1 MNVCAPSQPFGYNR
15 LGGKFI
21 SLASLD
27 LIKLWERKYR
37 TKVVGIT
44 TTSLHGSQS
53 QYNGMG
59 RYWKHLGTTS
69 GTMFYKPK
77 RDEYL
82 FWRNWLANNYPEL
95 YDDLSSRTSPTQ
107 GYLAAIY
114 RILGISGKEYFHNHR
129 KGVFFCPLYSNARE
143 FLNDKISIDK
153 LEPINFD
160 DWKGWWMKKSNERL
174 AKLKADKR
182 VQSKHLFNVRIKER
196 DLDNYLMAKGVM

>member
-1 MNVCAPSQPFGYNR
+1 MLGILSFHSDSHTLKVRDEWIGWTTIQRASKREHLVNMNVCAPSQPFGYNR

-114 RILGISGKEYFHNHR
+114 RILGIGGKDYFHNH
-129 KGVFFCPLYSNARE
+129 
-143 FLNDKISIDK
+143 
-153 LEPINFD
+153 
-160 DWKGWWMKKSNERL
+160 
-174 AKLKADKR
+174 
-182 VQSKHLFNVRIKER
+182 
-196 DLDNYLMAKGVM
+196 